1 MRAIPGAGLR
11 GFFFRAIR
19 LKYIA
24 TPLSALGSKLNGGRY
39 NAPGSFEVFYLAP
52 NAEVALRETQAVD
65 PSGVPKRITP
75 LTLFTIDVELQY
87 IVDLTN
93 DAALRALNL
102 SAASITHEWRA
113 AASAGTTPIT
123 HEIGTSA
130 RRADVEALLYRGAR
144 RGGCES
150 CRNRGPTSSRK
161 HARYQSR
168 RGIRAGHADRGP
180 RDAIG
185 REHLR
190 GPLGGQSKSHTC
202 GQLKTAHQS
211 VGTFK
216 TARLIRCGREVPA

>member
-1 MRAIPGAGLR
+1 MRYPIDAPCDVNAR
-11 GFFFRAIR
+11 HADDPRIR
-19 LKYIA
+19 SSGILLSCDSTQVYLDA
-24 TPLSALGSKLNGGRY
+24 LSALGSKLNGGPY
-39 NAPGSFEVFYLAP
+39 NAPGSCEVYYIAP

-130 RRADVEALLYRGAR
+130 RRADVEALLYPSARVRGAANLAVIVDR
-144 RGGCES
+144 LRVGSTLRINPAEGF
-150 CRNRGPTSSRK
+150 GP
-161 HARYQSR
+161 
-168 RGIRAGHADRGP
+168 
-180 RDAIG
+180 
-185 REHLR
+185 
-190 GPLGGQSKSHTC
+190 
-202 GQLKTAHQS
+202 
-211 VGTFK
+211 GTPIVVHG
-216 TARLIRCGREVPA
+216 TR